1 MKKLEIIISGR
12 VQGVGYRFFATRVAH
27 SLNIRGSIKNTF
39 SGKVKIIAI
48 GEENNLNLFV
58 AELHNGPLM
67 ARVDKVKVSE
77 LHSAKGYE
85 SFRIEY

>member
-12 VQGVGYRFFATRVAH
+12 VQGVGYRFFATRVAN
-27 SLNIRGSIKNTF
+27 SLNIRGSIRNIF

-48 GEENNLNLFV
+48 GEENDLNLFV
-58 AELHNGPLM
+58 AELHDGPLM
-67 ARVDKVKVSE
+67 AGVDKVKVSE